1 MSEQILTEEVDGIL
15 TIKLNNVNKLNAL
28 TESMMDDLHKISL
41 YVNTSNSVKT
51 CIITGTDKFFSAG
64 VDISQFDK
72 MDKIKAASFLN
83 ETWASVATIKV
94 PVIAA
99 IEGYALGGGFELA
112 LMCDM
117 IIASESAVFGLPEV
131 NLGLLPGNGGTQRLP
146 RLVGVKKAFEII
158 ALGEKFSAKE
168 ALNLGIINKIV
179 PAKTSYLEAISV
191 ANKIKE
197 KSPFSMIAIKRA
209 LSESLNDG
217 LKYERIL
224 FRKLL
229 CTDESKNI
237 VNRFLNK

>member
-1 MSEQILTEEVDGIL
+1 MESQILTEEVDGIL

-28 TESMMDDLHKISL
+28 TEMMMDDLHKISL
-41 YVNTSNSVKT
+41 YVNTSNSVKV
-51 CIITGTDKFFSAG
+51 CIITGTEKIFSAG
-64 VDISQFDK
+64 VDISQFAE

-83 ETWASVATIKV
+83 ERWNAVASIKV

-99 IEGYALGGGFELA
+99 VEGYALGGGFELA
-112 LMCDM
+112 MMCDM

-158 ALGEKFSAKE
+158 ALGEKFSAQE
-168 ALNLGIINKIV
+168 ALNLGVINKV
-179 PAKTSYLEAISV
+179 APEKTSYLEAISV
-191 ANKIKE
+191 ANKLKE
-197 KSPFSMIAIKRA
+197 KSNLSMIAIKRA
-209 LSESLNDG
+209 MYESLNDG

-237 VNRFLNK
+237 VNKFLKK

>member
-117 IIASESAVFGLPEV
+117 IIASE
-131 NLGLLPGNGGTQRLP
+131 
-146 RLVGVKKAFEII
+146 
-158 ALGEKFSAKE
+158 
-168 ALNLGIINKIV
+168 
-179 PAKTSYLEAISV
+179 
-191 ANKIKE
+191 
-197 KSPFSMIAIKRA
+197 
-209 LSESLNDG
+209 
-217 LKYERIL
+217 
-224 FRKLL
+224 
-229 CTDESKNI
+229 
-237 VNRFLNK
+237 